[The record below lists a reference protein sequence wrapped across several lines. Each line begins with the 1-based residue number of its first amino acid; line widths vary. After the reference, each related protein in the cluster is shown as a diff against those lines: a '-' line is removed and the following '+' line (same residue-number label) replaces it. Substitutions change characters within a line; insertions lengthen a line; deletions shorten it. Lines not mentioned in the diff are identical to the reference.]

1 MRKYFLLLLFL
12 LLNSSLW
19 AQQLSD
25 SVKWVNQFM
34 RATIEVQKN
43 NSVNSFECSGYLKN
57 WLMLDKKPERFLGK
71 NLTQYTNLANHQLL
85 WLFESYSTLYY
96 TPEYGYKEYI
106 KANRSYGKYPSWEF
120 KSAAEVMTNFSKDY
134 VRFGALS
141 NKSFISPL
149 ANNALSF
156 YTYEVMETRGDII
169 RMKVIPKQLYNPTF
183 LGTLEINS
191 LSKQL
196 ISLDLMITG
205 DRGISIL
212 DSLRIKQNFKI
223 GQFSPASTQL
233 IYQGK
238 ILNFSFSGSVEAEF
252 NNCKP
257 INGVPAFFE
266 KKEVMKED
274 SVGYHTELLNAN
286 RSIPLTLQER
296 LSFAY
301 QDTLRKRQQYKSLTD
316 SIDGLVHKTA
326 LFPLFFSDLVW
337 KSHNHKRAITF
348 DPILPAFFYNTVEG
362 AGLSYGITL
371 MEYDSK
377 GKYWS
382 LTPRIRFGLAN
393 NELNSDI
400 SFSRLYDPK
409 KRGLLNFSAGS
420 TYIDLNPNGSLN
432 SLQNTLN
439 TLLFEQ
445 NFLKL
450 YRKEYGSASIGK
462 EVGSNFYLSVG
473 AELSRNYSVDN
484 AFDYTFRDIK
494 ERNFSSNNPLDPD
507 MQTQLFPNNTSFH
520 FDASLIYT
528 INQPFIMRNGMK
540 IYKLPEGPR
549 FIFTYRKGFPG
560 IFNSS
565 SDYQFMELTIQHE
578 KLNLGLWGYGS
589 YSISA
594 GKFFNVKN
602 VYYPEWKHFIGNMAL
617 VFNPGL
623 KSFHLLDFYTYSTNE
638 SFIEGHFEHN
648 FNMRLSNKIP
658 LIRKLKMEEVL
669 GGAYLY
675 QPQKT
680 QYYEIYAGLRRLMF
694 RVDYAFSFNKVGKL
708 NQGIKISY
716 DF

>member
-1 MRKYFLLLLFL
+1 MLLFL
-12 LLNSSLW
+12 NLSLP

-25 SVKWVNQFM
+25 SANWVKQFM
-34 RATIEVQKN
+34 KETIKVQKN
-43 NSVNSFECSGYLKN
+43 NAINSFECSGYLKN
-57 WLMLDKKPERFLGK
+57 SLTLDKKPDRFLGK
-71 NLTQYTNLANHQLL
+71 SLTKYTNLANHQLL

-96 TPEYGYKEYI
+96 TPEYGYKESI
-106 KANRSYGKYPSWEF
+106 KASRSYGKYPSWEF
-120 KSAAEVMTNFSKDY
+120 KSAAEVMTDFTKDF

-141 NKSFISPL
+141 DKSFVSPL
-149 ANNALSF
+149 ANQALSF
-156 YTYEVMETRGDII
+156 YTYEVMESRGDVILI
-169 RMKVIPKQLYNPTF
+169 KVIPKKLFNPTF
-183 LGTLEINS
+183 AGTLEINKA
-191 LSKQL
+191 SKQV
-196 ISLDLMITG
+196 IALDLMLTG
-205 DRGISIL
+205 DKGISII
-212 DSLRIKQNFKI
+212 DSLRIKQHFKI
-223 GQFSPASTQL
+223 GQFSPASTQF
-233 IYQGK
+233 IYKGNV
-238 ILNFSFSGSVEAEF
+238 LNFSFSGSVEAEF

-257 INGVPAFFE
+257 INGVPSFFE

-274 SVGYHTELLNAN
+274 STGYHPELLNKN

-301 QDTLRKRQQYKSLTD
+301 VDTLKKRQQYKEFTD

-337 KSHNHKRAITF
+337 KSKNQKRAIIF

-362 AGLSYGITL
+362 AGLSYGFTL
-371 MEYDSK
+371 IEYAAK

-382 LTPRIRFGLAN
+382 LMPKIRYGLAN
-393 NELNSDI
+393 NELNSDV
-400 SFSRLYDPK
+400 SFSWLYDPK

-462 EVGSNFYLSVG
+462 EVGSNLYLSLG

-484 AFDYTFRDIK
+484 AFDYSFRNIK
-494 ERNFSSNNPLDPD
+494 ERNFSSNNPLDTD

-520 FDASLIYT
+520 FDVSFIYT

-540 IYKLPEGPR
+540 IYKIPDGPR

-565 SDYQFMELTIQHE
+565 SDYQFMELTMQHE
-578 KLNLGLWGYGS
+578 KLNMGLWGYGS

-594 GKFFNVKN
+594 GKFFDVKN

-623 KSFHLLDFYTYSTNE
+623 KSFHLLDFYTFSTNE

-648 FNMRLSNKIP
+648 FNMRFTNKIP

-675 QPQKT
+675 QPQKE

-694 RVDYAFSFNKVGKL
+694 RVDYAFSFNKIGKL